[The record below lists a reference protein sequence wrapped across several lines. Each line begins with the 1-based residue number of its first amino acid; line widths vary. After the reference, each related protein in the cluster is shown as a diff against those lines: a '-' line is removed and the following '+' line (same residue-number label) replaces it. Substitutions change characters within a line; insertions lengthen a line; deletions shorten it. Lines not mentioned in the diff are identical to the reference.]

1 MATVREWV
9 IQQASAGEHAIN
21 ARRLFLC
28 FSAHARKT
36 YSYSAKKITGNEG
49 NTLLDR
55 DVNENVTVD
64 CASLAD
70 ALVLL
75 INEQLNDENAET
87 VSEANGMSGFATKQ
101 KSDCFD
107 QQINGNIR
115 TPGGTYA
122 ETGRCVFSSHYF
134 VATGAQTRM
143 LFDPC
148 MFTSY
153 STRSEVKNWT
163 FVDAGGPFYHK
174 VKFITESKTQILVR
188 IPDGHPAPA
197 PSGFSGGWVLFN
209 SASFKSDD
217 LKAFKGRRECIFW
230 SDDKYA
236 TKANAACAKIN
247 KLLREQAGVQ
257 TPVAITL

>member
-28 FSAHARKT
+28 FSAHARKN
-36 YSYSAKKITGNEG
+36 YSYSAVKITGNEG
-49 NTLLDR
+49 STLLDR

-70 ALVLL
+70 ALVEL
-75 INEQLNDENAET
+75 INEQLKDEKAET
-87 VSEANGMSGFATKQ
+87 VSEAHGMGFATKQ
-101 KSDCFD
+101 RSDCFD
-107 QQINGNIR
+107 QQVKGNIR

-134 VATGAQTRM
+134 VSTGAQTRM

-148 MFTSY
+148 MFTAY

-163 FVDAGGPFYHK
+163 FEDAGGPFYHK
-174 VKFITESKTQILVR
+174 VKFINQSRTQVLVR

-197 PSGFSGGWVLFN
+197 PPGFSGGWVLFN

-217 LKAFKGRRECIFW
+217 LKAFKGKRTSNW
-230 SDDKYA
+230 SDEKYA
-236 TKANAACAKIN
+236 RKADAACARIN
-247 KLLREQAGVQ
+247 KLLSEQAGVQ
-257 TPVAITL
+257 TAMVI